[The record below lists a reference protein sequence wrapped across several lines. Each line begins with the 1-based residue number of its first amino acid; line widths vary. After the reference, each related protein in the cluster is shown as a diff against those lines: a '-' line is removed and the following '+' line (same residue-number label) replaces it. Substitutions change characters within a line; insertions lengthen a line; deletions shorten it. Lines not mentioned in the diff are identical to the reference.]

1 MNPEVILS
9 TVQHYADRGIFR
21 RVNNRPDG
29 RGVGFT
35 WMFDAFPLMLVWN
48 TKTETVQFKDVLT
61 GVEAR
66 SQFQT
71 ELKAFLTGLFDESL
85 PEHRRLDREKVSLT
99 MTRRDGAVS
108 IGLKLISASE
118 DYAVRRLINLTH
130 EMFLYLRL
138 RWPEYMH
145 EQFKLPEE

>member
-1 MNPEVILS
+1 MNPEAILS

-48 TKTETVQFKDVLT
+48 TKAKTIQFKDVLT
-61 GVEAR
+61 GVEAK

-71 ELKAFLTGLFDESL
+71 ELKAFLNGLFDERL
-85 PEHRRLDREKVSLT
+85 PEHRRLDPEKVSLT
-99 MTRRDGAVS
+99 TARRDGAFS
-108 IGLKLISASE
+108 IGLKLIAANE
-118 DYAVRRLINLTH
+118 DYAVRRLINLIH

-138 RWPEYMH
+138 RWPEYMYEH
-145 EQFKLPEE
+145 FNLPEE